1 MSSFAAWEL
10 GLGLFAVLL
19 IFVFTSIGRRTVV
32 IAALLIL
39 IPFQFIDTQYGT
51 SSEIIAYTM
60 AGVMMLTSGINL
72 RMLPEMGFIIL
83 AYFASLALADRD
95 MSTQHVVYMFQFFSC
110 FVVFLLAY
118 NFALSVE
125 RTVSIVDVLL
135 AIDVLVVLYCGL
147 QLIAGP
153 GESFTPFGIESFA
166 FNSNR
171 DPDDPRLVGPFGNPG
186 TTAGYFTLMV
196 FVCAVEL
203 LFARGWRRVLV
214 QALIGV
220 NLLSLVATGNRTG
233 FLILVAMFP
242 VFLYTFRRE
251 LGPRKIAQYVVGG
264 IATIVVASAIAV
276 AFTDFGA
283 MFERMSR
290 VTETKEGVPTTRA
303 ETWPIA
309 IEKIKKHPWFGEG
322 PHFLTAEEA
331 EAMNQMRMEYDELGE
346 LETVFD
352 PYPHSLYLYLLRT
365 VGIFGLIAVLW
376 FFIRSWFILRAGL
389 RIERADNHGAAIVR
403 LGVVLVPAFLIAQI
417 TLEFI
422 RPTTMDYAEF
432 IFALM
437 GSLIG
442 TCDREWQNSPA
453 LVRVATLS

>member
-171 DPDDPRLVGPFGNPG
+171 DPDDPRLIGPFGNPG

-203 LFARGWRRVLV
+203 HLRQGLAVEFSCKR
-214 QALIGV
+214 
-220 NLLSLVATGNRTG
+220 S
-233 FLILVAMFP
+233 
-242 VFLYTFRRE
+242 
-251 LGPRKIAQYVVGG
+251 
-264 IATIVVASAIAV
+264 SA
-276 AFTDFGA
+276 
-283 MFERMSR
+283 
-290 VTETKEGVPTTRA
+290 
-303 ETWPIA
+303 
-309 IEKIKKHPWFGEG
+309 
-322 PHFLTAEEA
+322 
-331 EAMNQMRMEYDELGE
+331 
-346 LETVFD
+346 
-352 PYPHSLYLYLLRT
+352 
-365 VGIFGLIAVLW
+365 
-376 FFIRSWFILRAGL
+376 
-389 RIERADNHGAAIVR
+389 
-403 LGVVLVPAFLIAQI
+403 
-417 TLEFI
+417 
-422 RPTTMDYAEF
+422 
-432 IFALM
+432 
-437 GSLIG
+437 
-442 TCDREWQNSPA
+442 
-453 LVRVATLS
+453 

>member
-1 MSSFAAWEL
+1 M
-10 GLGLFAVLL
+10 
-19 IFVFTSIGRRTVV
+19 
-32 IAALLIL
+32 
-39 IPFQFIDTQYGT
+39 
-51 SSEIIAYTM
+51 
-60 AGVMMLTSGINL
+60 
-72 RMLPEMGFIIL
+72 
-83 AYFASLALADRD
+83 
-95 MSTQHVVYMFQFFSC
+95 
-110 FVVFLLAY
+110 
-118 NFALSVE
+118 
-125 RTVSIVDVLL
+125 
-135 AIDVLVVLYCGL
+135 
-147 QLIAGP
+147 
-153 GESFTPFGIESFA
+153 
-166 FNSNR
+166 
-171 DPDDPRLVGPFGNPG
+171 
-186 TTAGYFTLMV
+186 
-196 FVCAVEL
+196 
-203 LFARGWRRVLV
+203 

-290 VTETKEGVPTTRA
+290 VTETKAGVPTTRA

-417 TLEFI
+417 TLEFS
-422 RPTTMDYAEF
+422 RPTQWTTRQF

-453 LVRVATLS
+453 LVSQ